1 MSLRLKLLL
10 LSLLTLVLPWAGY
23 KYAQEMEAA
32 LREAESE
39 SLTAM
44 AKTIAASLQ
53 GRDELLYRG
62 PTGEQLPKAERYDL
76 VPIPL
81 AGEPYIDGYA
91 DEWPDVPGAWKYF
104 DHGKD
109 RLGILTGVRDRMFY
123 ALLDVRDDKLVF
135 DAPNASP
142 LDPASFGDRV
152 WIGFEDMTG
161 LERQVFLAS
170 TGPGDVH
177 ARRIETREYGR
188 QEAVDEPRIE
198 SAWQPT
204 KQGYRIELRI
214 PLSLLGSRFG
224 VLIDDRDE
232 LGAVAGSYGTLRGDD
247 LHTQGRL
254 IAASPDLARYLS
266 QFLKEQS
273 GLRLAVSTP
282 DGAQLAMADAPALPA
297 NYGED
302 RSILVLAYRRLLDE
316 PGQRRMLE
324 VPAPIYDRDYQ
335 RVIGTLRVS
344 QTVDHWL
351 TLRDHA
357 LTTLLNVTL
366 VTSAI
371 LVLAMF
377 IFAAH
382 LALRL
387 GRLSKA
393 SENALTREGL
403 VTTFPESKAPD
414 ELGHVARSF
423 STLLLRLNEYTG
435 YLRTLAGKL
444 AHEIRTP
451 LTIVRSS
458 LDNLETEK
466 SIPASARVYL
476 ERAREGSDRLN
487 AILVAMG
494 AATRVEEAIES
505 SERTRFDLVP
515 VIASAVASYRMGFP
529 ERQFADALT
538 PGPLEIE
545 GAPDLIVQLLDK
557 LVDNAVDFS
566 APGATITVR
575 LRFEA
580 HHAVLEV
587 ENPGPPLPGDSHGR
601 LFESLWQ
608 SRAGSDHRPHFGLG
622 LYIVKLIAEFHGG
635 FARAEDLPEAA
646 GARFSVWLKV

>member
-23 KYAQEMEAA
+23 KYAQEMEKA
-32 LREAESE
+32 LREAESQ

-81 AGEPYIDGYA
+81 SGEPFIDGYVE
-91 DEWPDVPGAWKYF
+91 EWPDAPGAWKYF
-104 DHGKD
+104 THGND

-123 ALLDVRDDKLVF
+123 AQLDVRDDKLVF
-135 DAPNASP
+135 DAPNGSP

-152 WIGFEDMTG
+152 WIGFEDTTG
-161 LERQVFLAS
+161 VERQVFLA
-170 TGPGDVH
+170 TAGPGDVH

-188 QEAVDEPRIE
+188 QEAVDEPRID

-204 KQGYRIELRI
+204 KDGYRIELRI

-232 LGAVAGSYGTLRGDD
+232 LGAVASSYGTLRGDD
-247 LHTQGRL
+247 LRTQGRL
-254 IAASPDLARYLS
+254 IAASPDLARYLN
-266 QFLKEQS
+266 QFLKDQS

-282 DGAQLAMADAPALPA
+282 DGAQLAMADALTLPTP
-297 NYGED
+297 YGED
-302 RSILVLAYRRLLDE
+302 GRSILVLLYRRLLDE
-316 PGQRRMLE
+316 PGQRRMVE
-324 VPAPIYDRDYQ
+324 VPTPIFDRDGQ

-351 TLRDHA
+351 TLRDRA

-366 VTSAI
+366 ITSAI
-371 LVLAMF
+371 LVVAMF

-387 GRLSKA
+387 ARLSKA

-414 ELGHVARSF
+414 ELGDVARSF

-466 SIPASARVYL
+466 IPDSARVYL
-476 ERAREGSDRLN
+476 ERARQGSDRLN
-487 AILVAMG
+487 AMLVAMG
-494 AATRVEEAIES
+494 AATRVEEAIQS
-505 SERTRFDLVP
+505 AERTRFDLVP
-515 VIASAVASYRMGFP
+515 VIASAVSAYRIGFP
-529 ERQFADALT
+529 QREFVDALM
-538 PGPLEIE
+538 PGPLEID
-545 GAPDLIVQLLDK
+545 GAPDLIVQMLDK

-566 APGATITVR
+566 APGATITIR

-587 ENPGPPLPGDSHGR
+587 ENPGPPLPPDSHAK

-635 FARAEDLPEAA
+635 FARAEDLPERT